1 MKKFTLA
8 FVALMVLSTGAAQAQ
23 DKPAAG
29 GAAAPAAA
37 APAGA
42 PGAAGGNGVQYKQK
56 TVYDFDDDTVEG
68 DLVRPDGE
76 FVDSRKNVKHS
87 SLIKI
92 RENFI
97 PEMLKS
103 VESI

>member
-1 MKKFTLA
+1 MSRKLMALVFGATLLA
-8 FVALMVLSTGAAQAQ
+8 GPGALLAQA
-23 DKPAAG
+23 P
-29 GAAAPAAA
+29 
-37 APAGA
+37 PAGET
-42 PGAAGGNGVQYKQK
+42 QYKSK

-76 FVDSRKNVKHS
+76 FVDTRKGAKHS

-97 PEMLKS
+97 PEMIKS
-103 VESI
+103 AEDI

>member
-1 MKKFTLA
+1 MSRKLFGLLA
-8 FVALMVLSTGAAQAQ
+8 AGLLVAATGGTVFAQ
-23 DKPAAG
+23 DKG
-29 GAAAPAAA
+29 G
-37 APAGA
+37 
-42 PGAAGGNGVQYKQK
+42 GGDNVQYKSK

-76 FVDSRKNVKHS
+76 FVDTRKGAKHS

-97 PEMLKS
+97 PEMIKS
-103 VESI
+103 AEDI

>member
-1 MKKFTLA
+1 MMRTMRVV
-8 FVALMVLSTGAAQAQ
+8 VAVTAL
-23 DKPAAG
+23 
-29 GAAAPAAA
+29 A

-42 PGAAGGNGVQYKQK
+42 QKAAPAQQAPATVAAETKGGVQVTYKQK
-56 TVYDFDDDTVEG
+56 TVYDFDDDLVEG

-76 FVDSRKNVKHS
+76 LVDTRRSAKHS

-103 VESI
+103 VEAI

>member
-1 MKKFTLA
+1 MSRKLFSLLA
-8 FVALMVLSTGAAQAQ
+8 AGMLIAAIGGPVFAQ
-23 DKPAAG
+23 DKG
-29 GAAAPAAA
+29 GD
-37 APAGA
+37 
-42 PGAAGGNGVQYKQK
+42 NVQYKSK

-76 FVDSRKNVKHS
+76 FVDTRKGAKHS

-97 PEMLKS
+97 PEMIKS
-103 VESI
+103 AEDI

>member
-1 MKKFTLA
+1 MSRKLMALVIGATLMTGSG
-8 FVALMVLSTGAAQAQ
+8 ALLAQA
-23 DKPAAG
+23 PPSG
-29 GAAAPAAA
+29 ET
-37 APAGA
+37 
-42 PGAAGGNGVQYKQK
+42 QYKSK

-76 FVDSRKNVKHS
+76 FVDTRKGAKHS

-97 PEMLKS
+97 PEMIKS
-103 VESI
+103 AEDI

>member
-1 MKKFTLA
+1 MSRKLLGLLA
-8 FVALMVLSTGAAQAQ
+8 AGAFIVATGATVLAQ
-23 DKPAAG
+23 DKG
-29 GAAAPAAA
+29 G
-37 APAGA
+37 
-42 PGAAGGNGVQYKQK
+42 GGDVTYKSK

-76 FVDSRKNVKHS
+76 FVDTRKGAKHS

-97 PEMLKS
+97 PEMIKS
-103 VESI
+103 AEDI

>member
-1 MKKFTLA
+1 MTRMALGLVLGLSLLA
-8 FVALMVLSTGAAQAQ
+8 PSLALAQKAPAA
-23 DKPAAG
+23 KPAAG
-29 GAAAPAAA
+29 GD
-37 APAGA
+37 
-42 PGAAGGNGVQYKQK
+42 VTYKQK
-56 TVYDFDDDTVEG
+56 TVYDFDDDVVEG

-76 FVDSRKNVKHS
+76 FVDSRRAAKHS

-103 VESI
+103 AEDI

>member
-1 MKKFTLA
+1 MKRTLLA
-8 FVALMVLSTGAAQAQ
+8 VAAIALLSLPALAQN
-23 DKPAAG
+23 KP
-29 GAAAPAAA
+29 

-42 PGAAGGNGVQYKQK
+42 PAADGAYKSK
-56 TVYDFDDDTVEG
+56 TVYDFDDDVVEG

-76 FVDSRKNVKHS
+76 FIDTRKAAKHS

-103 VESI
+103 AEDI

>member
-1 MKKFTLA
+1 MRKLTIALA
-8 FVALMVLSTGAAQAQ
+8 VLMGVGLGSAQAQ
-23 DKPAAG
+23 DK

-37 APAGA
+37 PAPGGAPA
-42 PGAAGGNGVQYKQK
+42 AGGVQYKQK

-76 FVDSRKNVKHS
+76 FVDSRRGAKHS

-103 VESI
+103 VEGI

>member
-1 MKKFTLA
+1 MVRYMLG
-8 FVALMVLSTGAAQAQ
+8 LMV
-23 DKPAAG
+23 G
-29 GAAAPAAA
+29 GALLMAPSFALAQKA
-37 APAGA
+37 APAGD
-42 PGAAGGNGVQYKQK
+42 GVQYKQK
-56 TVYDFDDDTVEG
+56 TVYDFDDDVVEG

-76 FVDSRKNVKHS
+76 FVGSRRAAKHS

-103 VESI
+103 AEDI

>member
-1 MKKFTLA
+1 MSRKLMALVFGVTLLAGSGVA
-8 FVALMVLSTGAAQAQ
+8 FAQA
-23 DKPAAG
+23 K
-29 GAAAPAAA
+29 A
-37 APAGA
+37 APAGD
-42 PGAAGGNGVQYKQK
+42 NVQYKQK

-76 FVDSRKNVKHS
+76 FVDTRKGAKHS

-97 PEMLKS
+97 PEMIKS
-103 VESI
+103 AEDI

>member
-1 MKKFTLA
+1 MSRKLFGLLA
-8 FVALMVLSTGAAQAQ
+8 AGLLIAATGGTVLAQ
-23 DKPAAG
+23 DKG
-29 GAAAPAAA
+29 G
-37 APAGA
+37 GD
-42 PGAAGGNGVQYKQK
+42 VQYKSK

-76 FVDSRKNVKHS
+76 FVDTRKGAKHS

-97 PEMLKS
+97 PEMIKS
-103 VESI
+103 AEDI

>member
-1 MKKFTLA
+1 MSRKFLA
-8 FVALMVLSTGAAQAQ
+8 IAFGLAVLGSGFAQAQ
-23 DKPAAG
+23 KPPAG
-29 GAAAPAAA
+29 GDS
-37 APAGA
+37 
-42 PGAAGGNGVQYKQK
+42 VTYKSK

-76 FVDSRKNVKHS
+76 FVDSRKAAKHS

-103 VESI
+103 AEDI

>member
-1 MKKFTLA
+1 MSRKLFGLLA
-8 FVALMVLSTGAAQAQ
+8 AGLLVAATGGTVFAQ
-23 DKPAAG
+23 DKG
-29 GAAAPAAA
+29 G
-37 APAGA
+37 
-42 PGAAGGNGVQYKQK
+42 GGDSVQYKSK

-76 FVDSRKNVKHS
+76 FVDTRKGAKHS

-97 PEMLKS
+97 PEMIKS
-103 VESI
+103 AEDI

>member
-1 MKKFTLA
+1 MSRNLLNILFAVTMLA
-8 FVALMVLSTGAAQAQ
+8 GSAGVAFAQA
-23 DKPAAG
+23 KP
-29 GAAAPAAA
+29 
-37 APAGA
+37 APAGD
-42 PGAAGGNGVQYKQK
+42 VQYKSK

-76 FVDSRKNVKHS
+76 FVDTRKGAKHS

-97 PEMLKS
+97 PEMIKS
-103 VESI
+103 AEDI

>member
-1 MKKFTLA
+1 MSRKLMALVFGATLLA
-8 FVALMVLSTGAAQAQ
+8 GSGALLAQA
-23 DKPAAG
+23 P
-29 GAAAPAAA
+29 
-37 APAGA
+37 PAGET
-42 PGAAGGNGVQYKQK
+42 QYKSK

-76 FVDSRKNVKHS
+76 FVDTRKGAKHS

-97 PEMLKS
+97 PEMIKS
-103 VESI
+103 AEDI

>member
-1 MKKFTLA
+1 MTRKALGFL
-8 FVALMVLSTGAAQAQ
+8 VALTVSVPAFAQKA
-23 DKPAAG
+23 PAAG
-29 GAAAPAAA
+29 GDS
-37 APAGA
+37 
-42 PGAAGGNGVQYKQK
+42 VSYKQK
-56 TVYDFDDDTVEG
+56 TVYDFDDDVVEG

-76 FVDSRKNVKHS
+76 FVDSRRAAKHS

-103 VESI
+103 AEDI

>member
-1 MKKFTLA
+1 MSRKLFGLLA
-8 FVALMVLSTGAAQAQ
+8 AGILMSVTGGPVLAQ
-23 DKPAAG
+23 DKGAG
-29 GAAAPAAA
+29 GD
-37 APAGA
+37 
-42 PGAAGGNGVQYKQK
+42 VQYKSK

-76 FVDSRKNVKHS
+76 FVDTRKGAKHS

-97 PEMLKS
+97 PEMIKS
-103 VESI
+103 AEDI